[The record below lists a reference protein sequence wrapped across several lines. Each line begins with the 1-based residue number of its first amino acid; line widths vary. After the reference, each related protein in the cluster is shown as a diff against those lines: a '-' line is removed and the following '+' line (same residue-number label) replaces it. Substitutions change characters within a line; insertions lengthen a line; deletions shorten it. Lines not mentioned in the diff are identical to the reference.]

1 MFTSEGWRFGAVPA
15 TVVRVT
21 EYTDYPVQRDPFAP
35 LLPYVGQQTDRWVE
49 RWAVITSEVTRRAG
63 LMGLESAVRSVRD
76 DLDAGRL

>member
-1 MFTSEGWRFGAVPA
+1 MFTSNRWRFALVPA
-15 TVVRVT
+15 TVGRVT
-21 EYTDYPVQRDPFAP
+21 EYPVQRDPFAP

-63 LMGLESAVRSVRD
+63 LMGLDSAVRSVRD

>member
-1 MFTSEGWRFGAVPA
+1 MFTSNGWRFAPVPA

-21 EYTDYPVQRDPFAP
+21 EYPVQRDPFAP
-35 LLPYVGQQTDRWVE
+35 LLPYVSQQTDRWVE

-63 LMGLESAVRSVRD
+63 LMGLDSAVRSVRD

>member
-1 MFTSEGWRFGAVPA
+1 M
-15 TVVRVT
+15 T

>member
-1 MFTSEGWRFGAVPA
+1 MGCDVYLERLAFRPGCGHSWT
-15 TVVRVT
+15 VT
-21 EYTDYPVQRDPFAP
+21 EYPVQRDPFAP

-63 LMGLESAVRSVRD
+63 LMGLDSAVRSVRD